1 MEYIPGVKD
10 YVARQLTEQAKILR
24 LSVYDRNGQTYL
36 KRYFYYRLDKH
47 IRNFLEQGGEP
58 RWIMVP
64 GLRGVGKTTV
74 LAQLFFAYQ
83 KRFNGRVLYVSLD
96 DIANKLNSDL
106 FVVLDAYEE
115 LLGESFSSLTENIL
129 LLVDEVHFDPKW
141 QAALKSLYDKSRRV
155 FIISTGSSAISIN
168 RTADVARRSLIE
180 KMYPL
185 KFTEYIMLADTMN
198 SRSKIR
204 FPSKLGENVA
214 RGLFKSE
221 NAIEAF
227 GLLKSL
233 ENQVRAYWQKTDILA
248 IDRYI
253 KYYSLPSVL
262 AYKDDA
268 AIYTIL
274 NSVVDR
280 IVEKDLPT
288 MQSFSTAI
296 LAKVPSLLFLVA
308 SSDTRSLAALANDL
322 KDIDEKT
329 LIAVF
334 RVLEETELLLRVY
347 PFSLS
352 APKRVR
358 KPSKYL
364 FFASSIRA
372 ALIHLTDSRAIDAQH
387 KGKLLE
393 DSVGMYIYRNFSN
406 VIGAS
411 LGYDDAQ
418 GGADFIV
425 DAGGRRI
432 VIETGWN
439 KRDASQAIQTMQ
451 EVKANY
457 GLLVT
462 NSSVLEQ
469 KNNVL
474 TVPFEYFFLL

>member
-1 MEYIPGVKD
+1 
-10 YVARQLTEQAKILR
+10 
-24 LSVYDRNGQTYL
+24 
-36 KRYFYYRLDKH
+36 
-47 IRNFLEQGGEP
+47 
-58 RWIMVP
+58 
-64 GLRGVGKTTV
+64 
-74 LAQLFFAYQ
+74 
-83 KRFNGRVLYVSLD
+83 
-96 DIANKLNSDL
+96 
-106 FVVLDAYEE
+106 
-115 LLGESFSSLTENIL
+115 
-129 LLVDEVHFDPKW
+129 
-141 QAALKSLYDKSRRV
+141 
-155 FIISTGSSAISIN
+155 
-168 RTADVARRSLIE
+168 
-180 KMYPL
+180 
-185 KFTEYIMLADTMN
+185 MLADTMN

>member
-1 MEYIPGVKD
+1 MANQEGKN

-24 LSVYDRNGQTYL
+24 LSAYDRNGQAYL

-47 IRNFLEQGGEP
+47 TQNFLETGSEP
-58 RWIMVP
+58 RWVTVP

-74 LAQLFFAYQ
+74 LAQLFFSYQ

-96 DIANKLNSDL
+96 DIANKLGSDL
-106 FVVLDAYEE
+106 FSILDAYEE
-115 LLGESFSSLTENIL
+115 LLGESFSSLKENVL
-129 LLVDEVHFDPKW
+129 LLIDEVHFDPKW

-155 FIISTGSSAISIN
+155 FIISTGSSAIAIN
-168 RTADVARRSLIE
+168 RTADVARRSLVE

-185 KFTEYIMLADTMN
+185 KFTEYIMLADTTLG
-198 SRSKIR
+198 KPEIR
-204 FPSKLGENVA
+204 FPAKLGEQIA
-214 RGLFKSE
+214 QALFESK
-221 NAIEAF
+221 NAEEVYKR
-227 GLLKSL
+227 LKVL
-233 ENQVRAYWQKTDILA
+233 EGQVRTYWQKTDILA

-262 AYKDDA
+262 TYKDDA

-288 MQSFSTAI
+288 MQSFSTPI
-296 LAKVPSLLFLVA
+296 LAKIPSLLFLVA
-308 SSDTRSLAALANDL
+308 SSDTRSLAAFAKDL

-334 RVLEETELLLRVY
+334 RMLEEAELLLRVY

-364 FFASSIRA
+364 FFAPSIRA
-372 ALIHLTDSRAIDAQH
+372 ALIHLTDSRAIDTQH

-393 DSVGMYIYRNFSN
+393 DSVGMYLFHHFSYI
-406 VIGAS
+406 IGAS

-418 GGADFIV
+418 GGADFII
-425 DAGGRRI
+425 DAGERRI
-432 VIETGWN
+432 VLETGWS
-439 KRDASQAIQTMQ
+439 KRDISQAIQTMR
-451 EVKANY
+451 ETKANY

-462 NSSVLEQ
+462 NPSVLEY
-469 KNNVL
+469 KDNVV
-474 TVPFEYFFLL
+474 TVPFEFFYLL

>member
-1 MEYIPGVKD
+1 MANSEVKN

-24 LSVYDRNGQTYL
+24 LSAYDREGCAYL

-47 IRNFLEQGGEP
+47 ARNFLETGGEP
-58 RWIMVP
+58 RWVMMP

-83 KRFNGRVLYVSLD
+83 NRFNGRALYVSLD
-96 DIANKLNSDL
+96 DIANKLGSDL
-106 FVVLDAYEE
+106 FAVLDAYEE
-115 LLGESFSSLTENIL
+115 LLGESFSSLKENVL
-129 LLVDEVHFDPKW
+129 LLIDEVHFDPKW

-155 FIISTGSSAISIN
+155 FIISTGSSAIAIN
-168 RTADVARRSLIE
+168 RTADVARRSLVE

-185 KFTEYIMLADTMN
+185 KFTEYIMLADTVEG
-198 SRSKIR
+198 KQGIR
-204 FPSKLGENVA
+204 FPAKLGEQIA
-214 RGLFKSE
+214 QALFESE
-221 NAIEAF
+221 NADEAYKR
-227 GLLKSL
+227 LKVL
-233 ENQVRAYWQKTDILA
+233 ESQVRAYWQKTDILA

-262 AYKDDA
+262 SYKDDA

-288 MQSFSTAI
+288 MQSFSTPI
-296 LAKVPSLLFLVA
+296 LAKIPSLLFLVA
-308 SSDTRSLAALANDL
+308 SSDTRSLAAFAKDL

-334 RVLEETELLLRVY
+334 RVLEEAELLLRVY

-364 FFASSIRA
+364 FFAPSIRA
-372 ALIHLTDSRAIDAQH
+372 ALIHLTDSRAIDTQH

-393 DSVGMYIYRNFSN
+393 DSVGMYLFRHFSDI
-406 VIGAS
+406 IGAS
-411 LGYDDAQ
+411 LGYDDAR
-418 GGADFIV
+418 GGADFII
-425 DAGGRRI
+425 DSGGRRI
-432 VIETGWN
+432 VLETGWN
-439 KRDASQAIQTMQ
+439 KRDASQAIQSMRDT
-451 EVKANY
+451 KANY

-462 NSSVLEQ
+462 NSSALEH
-469 KNNVL
+469 KDNVV
-474 TVPFEYFFLL
+474 TVSFEFFYLL

>member
-1 MEYIPGVKD
+1 MANSEVKN
-10 YVARQLTEQAKILR
+10 YVARQFTEQAKILK
-24 LSVYDRNGQTYL
+24 LSAYDREGRAYL
-36 KRYFYYRLDKH
+36 KRYFYYRLDKQ
-47 IRNFLEQGGEP
+47 IRDFLDRGGEP
-58 RWIMVP
+58 RWVMVP

-83 KRFNGRVLYVSLD
+83 QRFHGRVLYISLD

-106 FVVLDAYEE
+106 FTVLDAYEE
-115 LLGESFSSLTENIL
+115 LLGESFSSLKEDVL

-155 FIISTGSSAISIN
+155 FMISTGSSAIAIN
-168 RTADVARRSLIE
+168 RTADVARRSLVE

-185 KFTEYIMLADTMN
+185 KFTEYIMLADTVAGK
-198 SRSKIR
+198 SEVR
-204 FPSKLGENVA
+204 FPAKLGEQITQ
-214 RGLFKSE
+214 GLFESD
-221 NAIEAF
+221 NAVEVHRR
-227 GLLKSL
+227 LKNL
-233 ENQVRAYWQKTDILA
+233 ENQVRTYWQKTDILA

-262 AYKDDA
+262 TYKDDA
-268 AIYTIL
+268 GIYTIL
-274 NSVVDR
+274 NSAVDR

-288 MQSFSTAI
+288 MQSFSTAV
-296 LAKVPSLLFLVA
+296 LAKIPSLLFLVA
-308 SSDTRSLAALANDL
+308 SSDTRSLAAFAKDL

-334 RVLEETELLLRVY
+334 RILEEAELLLRIY

-352 APKRVR
+352 APKKVR

-372 ALIHLTDSRAIDAQH
+372 ALIHLTDSRAIDIHH

-393 DSVGMYIYRNFSN
+393 DSVGMYLYRNFSN

-418 GGADFIV
+418 GGADFIIE
-425 DAGGRRI
+425 AGGKRI

-439 KRDASQAIQTMQ
+439 KRDGNQVIQTMR

-462 NSSVLEQ
+462 NYSVLEH
-469 KNNVL
+469 KNDVVA
-474 TVPFEYFFLL
+474 VPFEFFFLL

>member
-1 MEYIPGVKD
+1 MANSEVKN
-10 YVARQLTEQAKILR
+10 YVARQFTEQAKILK
-24 LSVYDRNGQTYL
+24 LSAYDREGRAYL
-36 KRYFYYRLDKH
+36 KRYFYYRLDKQ
-47 IRNFLEQGGEP
+47 IRDFLDRGGEP
-58 RWIMVP
+58 RWVMVP

-83 KRFNGRVLYVSLD
+83 QRFHGRVLYISLD

-106 FVVLDAYEE
+106 FTVLDAYEE
-115 LLGESFSSLTENIL
+115 LLGESFSSLKEDVL

-155 FIISTGSSAISIN
+155 FMISTGSSAIAIN
-168 RTADVARRSLIE
+168 RTADVARRSLVE

-185 KFTEYIMLADTMN
+185 KFTEYIMLADTVAGK
-198 SRSKIR
+198 SEVR
-204 FPSKLGENVA
+204 FPAKLGEQITQ
-214 RGLFKSE
+214 GLFESD
-221 NAIEAF
+221 NAVEVHRR
-227 GLLKSL
+227 LKKL
-233 ENQVRAYWQKTDILA
+233 ENQVRTYWQKTDILA

-262 AYKDDA
+262 TYKDDA
-268 AIYTIL
+268 GIYTIL
-274 NSVVDR
+274 NSAVDR

-288 MQSFSTAI
+288 MQSFSTAV
-296 LAKVPSLLFLVA
+296 LAKIPSLLFLVA
-308 SSDTRSLAALANDL
+308 SSDTRSLAAFAKDL

-334 RVLEETELLLRVY
+334 RILEEAELLLRIY

-352 APKRVR
+352 APKKVR

-372 ALIHLTDSRAIDAQH
+372 ALIHLTDSRAIDIHH

-393 DSVGMYIYRNFSN
+393 DSVGMYLYRNFSN

-418 GGADFIV
+418 GGADFIIE
-425 DAGGRRI
+425 AGGKRI

-439 KRDASQAIQTMQ
+439 KRDGNQVIQTMR

-462 NSSVLEQ
+462 NYSVLEH
-469 KNNVL
+469 KNDVVA
-474 TVPFEYFFLL
+474 VPFEFFFLL

>member
-1 MEYIPGVKD
+1 MTNSEVKN

-24 LSVYDRNGQTYL
+24 LSAYDRNEQAFL

-47 IRNFLEQGGEP
+47 LRNFLEQGSEP
-58 RWIMVP
+58 RWVMVP

-83 KRFNGRVLYVSLD
+83 KRFNDRVLYVSLD

-106 FVVLDAYEE
+106 FAVLDAYEE
-115 LLGESFSSLTENIL
+115 LLGESLSSLKENVL
-129 LLVDEVHFDPKW
+129 LLVDEVHFDSKW
-141 QAALKSLYDKSRRV
+141 QSALKSLYDKSRRV
-155 FIISTGSSAISIN
+155 FIISTGSSAIAIN
-168 RTADVARRSLIE
+168 RTADVARRSLVE

-185 KFTEYIMLADTMN
+185 KFTEYIMLADTIAN
-198 SRSKIR
+198 RSEIR
-204 FPSKLGENVA
+204 FPSKLGEDIA
-214 RGLFKSE
+214 QGLFASE
-221 NAIEAF
+221 NASEAF
-227 GLLKSL
+227 KRLKLL

-262 AYKDDA
+262 SYKDDA

-288 MQSFSTAI
+288 MQSFSTAV
-296 LAKVPSLLFLVA
+296 LAKIPSLLFLVA
-308 SSDTRSLAALANDL
+308 SSDTRSLAAFAKDL

-334 RVLEETELLLRVY
+334 RVLEEAELLLRVY
-347 PFSLS
+347 PFSIS

-372 ALIHLTDSRAIDAQH
+372 ALIHITDSRAIDTQH

-393 DSVGMYIYRNFSN
+393 DSVGMYLYRHFSS

-418 GGADFIV
+418 GGADFII
-425 DAGGRRI
+425 DAGGKRI
-432 VIETGWN
+432 VVETGWN
-439 KRDASQAIQTMQ
+439 KRNPSQAIQTMQ

-457 GLLVT
+457 GLLVS
-462 NSSVLEQ
+462 NSSLLEQ
-469 KNNVL
+469 KNDVVI
-474 TVPFEYFFLL
+474 VPFDFFFLL

>member
-1 MEYIPGVKD
+1 MINPEIKN

-24 LSVYDRNGQTYL
+24 LSAYDRDGRACL
-36 KRYFYYRLDKH
+36 KRCFYYCLEKH
-47 IRNFLEQGGEP
+47 ARNFLETGSEP

-74 LAQLFFAYQ
+74 LAQFFFEYQ
-83 KRFNGRVLYVSLD
+83 NRFNGRALYISLD
-96 DIANKLNSDL
+96 DIVNKLGSDL
-106 FVVLDAYEE
+106 FTVLDAYEE
-115 LLGESFSSLTENIL
+115 LLGESFSSLKENVL

-155 FIISTGSSAISIN
+155 FIVSTGSSAIAIN
-168 RTADVARRSLIE
+168 RTADVARRSLVE

-185 KFTEYIMLADTMN
+185 KFTEYVMLADMA
-198 SRSKIR
+198 SKRQESCFPFELSKEIAHALFESNNADEVCQRLKLLEPEIR
-204 FPSKLGENVA
+204 N
-214 RGLFKSE
+214 
-221 NAIEAF
+221 
-227 GLLKSL
+227 
-233 ENQVRAYWQKTDILA
+233 YWQKTDIQA
-248 IDRYI
+248 IHRYI

-262 AYKDDA
+262 PYSDDI

-280 IVEKDLPT
+280 IAEKDLPT
-288 MQSFSTAI
+288 MHSFSSAV
-296 LAKVPSLLFLVA
+296 LAKIPSLLFLVA
-308 SSDTRSLAALANDL
+308 SSDIRSLAAFAKDL
-322 KDIDEKT
+322 RDIDEKT

-334 RVLEETELLLRVY
+334 RTLEEAELLLRVY

-372 ALIHLTDSRAIDAQH
+372 ALIHLTDSRAIDMQH

-393 DSVGMYIYRNFSN
+393 DSIGMYLYCHFAG

-411 LGYDDAQ
+411 FGYDDAQ
-418 GGADFIV
+418 GGADFV
-425 DAGGRRI
+425 VEAGGRRI
-432 VIETGWN
+432 VVETGWN
-439 KRDASQAIQTMQ
+439 KQDGNQAVQTIKST
-451 EVKANY
+451 KADY

-462 NSSVLEQ
+462 TSSIVES
-469 KNNVL
+469 KDNVA
-474 TVPFEYFFLL
+474 TVPFEVFFLL

>member
-1 MEYIPGVKD
+1 MTNQEVKN

-24 LSVYDRNGQTYL
+24 LFAYDRNGQAYL

-47 IRNFLEQGGEP
+47 TRNFLETGSEP
-58 RWIMVP
+58 RWVMMP
-64 GLRGVGKTTV
+64 GLRGVGKTTI

-83 KRFNGRVLYVSLD
+83 KRFNSRVLYVSLD
-96 DIANKLNSDL
+96 DIANKLGGDL
-106 FVVLDAYEE
+106 FAVLDAYEE
-115 LLGESFSSLTENIL
+115 LLGESFSSLKENVL
-129 LLVDEVHFDPKW
+129 LLIDEAHFDPKW

-155 FIISTGSSAISIN
+155 FIISTGSSAIAIN
-168 RTADVARRSLIE
+168 RTADVARRSLVE

-185 KFTEYIMLADTMN
+185 KFTEYIMLADTIDN
-198 SRSKIR
+198 KSEVRL
-204 FPSKLGENVA
+204 PAKLGEQIA
-214 RGLFKSE
+214 QALFESQS
-221 NAIEAF
+221 AGEAYSR
-227 GLLKSL
+227 LKTL

-268 AIYTIL
+268 AIYMIL

-296 LAKVPSLLFLVA
+296 LAKIPSLLFLVA
-308 SSDTRSLAALANDL
+308 SSDTRSLAAFAKDL

-334 RVLEETELLLRVY
+334 RVLEEAELLLRVY

-393 DSVGMYIYRNFSN
+393 DSVGMYLYRNFSG

-418 GGADFIV
+418 GGADFVI
-425 DAGGRRI
+425 DAGGKRI

-439 KRDASQAIQTMQ
+439 KRDGAQATQTIQDT
-451 EVKANY
+451 KANY

-469 KNNVL
+469 KNDVV
-474 TVPFEYFFLL
+474 TVPFEFFFLL

>member
-1 MEYIPGVKD
+1 MVNFEIKN

-24 LSVYDRNGQTYL
+24 LSAYDQNGTAYF
-36 KRYFYYRLDKH
+36 KRYFYYCLDKH
-47 IRNFLEQGGEP
+47 TQNFLNTGGEP
-58 RWIMVP
+58 RWITIP

-83 KRFNGRVLYVSLD
+83 KKFNNRVLYVSLD

-106 FVVLDAYEE
+106 FAVLDAYEE
-115 LLGESFSSLTENIL
+115 LLGESFSSLKENIL

-141 QAALKSLYDKSRRV
+141 QAALKSLYDKSRRIL
-155 FIISTGSSAISIN
+155 IISTGSSAITIN
-168 RTADVARRSLIE
+168 RSADVARRSLLE

-185 KFTEYIMLADTMN
+185 KFTEYTSLANKVEHSTETQ
-198 SRSKIR
+198 RPI
-204 FPSKLGENVA
+204 KLGEQIA
-214 RGLFKSE
+214 QGLFESK
-221 NAIEAF
+221 NADEVYKRLI
-227 GLLKSL
+227 LLEK
-233 ENQVRAYWQKTDILA
+233 QVHTYWQKTDILT

-262 AYKDDA
+262 TYNDDT

-288 MQSFSTAI
+288 MRSFSTAI
-296 LAKVPSLLFLVA
+296 LAKIPSLLFIVA
-308 SSDTRSLAALANDL
+308 SSDTRSLSAFAKDL

-329 LIAVF
+329 LVAVF
-334 RVLEETELLLRVY
+334 RELEEAELLMRIY
-347 PFSLS
+347 PFSIS

-372 ALIHLTDSRAIDAQH
+372 ALIHLTDSRAIDIHH

-393 DSVGMYIYRNFSN
+393 DTVGMYLYRHFTKM
-406 VIGAS
+406 IGAS
-411 LGYDDAQ
+411 LGYDDEK

-425 DAGGRRI
+425 DAGGKRI
-432 VIETGWN
+432 VIETGW
-439 KRDASQAIQTMQ
+439 KKHHAGQAIQTMQ
-451 EVKANY
+451 KTKANY

-462 NSSVLEQ
+462 NSSVLEH
-469 KNNVL
+469 KNNIV
-474 TVPFEYFFLL
+474 TVPFEFFFLL

>member
-1 MEYIPGVKD
+1 MSNQEVKN

-24 LSVYDRNGQTYL
+24 LSAYDRNGQVYL
-36 KRYFYYRLDKH
+36 KRYFYYRLDKYA
-47 IRNFLEQGGEP
+47 RNFLDTGSEP
-58 RWIMVP
+58 RWVMVP

-74 LAQLFFAYQ
+74 LAQLFFAFQ
-83 KRFNGRVLYVSLD
+83 KRFGGRVLYVSLD
-96 DIANKLNSDL
+96 DIANKLGGDL
-106 FVVLDAYEE
+106 FAVLDVYEE
-115 LLGESFSSLTENIL
+115 LLGESFSSLKENVL

-141 QAALKSLYDKSRRV
+141 QAALKSLYDKSRRI
-155 FIISTGSSAISIN
+155 FIISTGSSAIVIN
-168 RTADVARRSLIE
+168 RTADVARRSLVE

-185 KFTEYIMLADTMN
+185 KFTEYMMLADT
-198 SRSKIR
+198 IDGTIDVR
-204 FPSKLGENVA
+204 FPAKLGEQIA
-214 RGLFKSE
+214 QALFESRD
-221 NAIEAF
+221 AAEAYSRF
-227 GLLKSL
+227 KTL
-233 ENQVRAYWQKTDILA
+233 ENQVRAYWQKADILA

-262 AYKDDA
+262 AYKDDV

-296 LAKVPSLLFLVA
+296 LAKIPSLLFLVA
-308 SSDTRSLAALANDL
+308 SSDTRSLAAFAKDL

-334 RVLEETELLLRVY
+334 RILEEAELLLRVY

-372 ALIHLTDSRAIDAQH
+372 ALIHLTDSRAIDAKH

-393 DSVGMYIYRNFSN
+393 DSVGMYLYRHFSGI
-406 VIGAS
+406 IGAS
-411 LGYDDAQ
+411 LGFDDAQ
-418 GGADFIV
+418 GGADFII
-425 DAGGRRI
+425 DAGGKRI

-439 KRDASQAIQTMQ
+439 KRDASQAIQSIHDA
-451 EVKANY
+451 KAHY
-457 GLLVT
+457 GALVT
-462 NSSVLEQ
+462 NSSILEQ
-469 KNNVL
+469 KDNVV
-474 TVPFEYFFLL
+474 TVPFDFFYLL

>member
-1 MEYIPGVKD
+1 MANQEVKN
-10 YVARQLTEQAKILR
+10 YVARQISEQAKILR
-24 LSVYDRNGQTYL
+24 LSAYDRNGQAYL

-47 IRNFLEQGGEP
+47 TRNFLATGNEP
-58 RWIMVP
+58 RWLMVP
-64 GLRGVGKTTV
+64 GLRGVGKTTI

-96 DIANKLNSDL
+96 DIANKLGSDL
-106 FVVLDAYEE
+106 FAVLDAYEE
-115 LLGESFSSLTENIL
+115 LLGESFSALKEDVL

-141 QAALKSLYDKSRRV
+141 QSALKSLYDKSRRI
-155 FIISTGSSAISIN
+155 FIISTGSSAIAIN
-168 RTADVARRSLIE
+168 RTADVARRSLVE

-185 KFTEYIMLADTMN
+185 KFTEYVMLADTVDG
-198 SRSKIR
+198 KPEVR
-204 FPSKLGENVA
+204 FPAKLGEQIA
-214 RGLFKSE
+214 QALFESN
-221 NAIEAF
+221 NAEEAYNH
-227 GLLKSL
+227 LRIL
-233 ENQVRAYWQKTDILA
+233 ENQVRAYWQKADILA

-262 AYKDDA
+262 TYKDDA

-288 MQSFSTAI
+288 MQSFSTAV
-296 LAKVPSLLFLVA
+296 LAKIPSLLFLVA
-308 SSDTRSLAALANDL
+308 SSDTRSLTAFAKDL
-322 KDIDEKT
+322 KAIDEKT
-329 LIAVF
+329 LISVF
-334 RVLEETELLLRVY
+334 RVLEEAELLLRVY

-372 ALIHLTDSRAIDAQH
+372 ALIHLTDSRAIDTQH

-393 DSVGMYIYRNFSN
+393 DSVGMYLYRHFSGI
-406 VIGAS
+406 IGAS
-411 LGYDDAQ
+411 LGFDDAQ

-425 DAGGRRI
+425 DAGGKRI

-439 KRDASQAIQTMQ
+439 KRNANQAIQSMTDA
-451 EVKANY
+451 KAHY
-457 GLLVT
+457 GVLVT
-462 NSSVLEQ
+462 NSSVLEH
-469 KNNVL
+469 KDNVV
-474 TVPFEYFFLL
+474 TVPFDFFYLL

>member
-1 MEYIPGVKD
+1 MANSEVKN
-10 YVARQLTEQAKILR
+10 YVARQLTEQAKVLK
-24 LSVYDRNGQTYL
+24 LSAYDREGRAYL

-47 IRNFLEQGGEP
+47 TRNFLEQGSEP
-58 RWIMVP
+58 RWIMMP

-96 DIANKLNSDL
+96 DVANKLNSDL
-106 FVVLDAYEE
+106 FAVLDAYEE
-115 LLGESFSSLTENIL
+115 LLGESFSSLKENVL
-129 LLVDEVHFDPKW
+129 LLLDEVHFDPKW
-141 QAALKSLYDKSRRV
+141 QAALKSLYDKSRRI
-155 FIISTGSSAISIN
+155 FIISTGSSAIAIN
-168 RTADVARRSLIE
+168 RTADVARRSLVE

-185 KFTEYIMLADTMN
+185 KFTEYIMLADTV
-198 SRSKIR
+198 SGKSEVR
-204 FPSKLGENVA
+204 FPSRLGEQIA
-214 RGLFKSE
+214 YGLFESE
-221 NAIEAF
+221 NADEVHNR
-227 GLLKSL
+227 LRNL
-233 ENQVRAYWQKTDILA
+233 EDQVRAYWQKADVLA

-262 AYKDDA
+262 TYKEDA
-268 AIYTIL
+268 GIYAIL

-280 IVEKDLPT
+280 IVERDLPT
-288 MQSFSTAI
+288 MQSFSTAV
-296 LAKVPSLLFLVA
+296 LAKIPSLLFLVA
-308 SSDTRSLAALANDL
+308 SSDTRSLAAFAKDL

-334 RVLEETELLLRVY
+334 RVLEEAELLLRVY

-372 ALIHLTDSRAIDAQH
+372 ALIHLTDSRAIDTQH

-393 DSVGMYIYRNFSN
+393 DSVGMYLYRHFSN
-406 VIGAS
+406 SIGAS

-418 GGADFIV
+418 GGADFII
-425 DAGGRRI
+425 DAGKKRI

-439 KRDASQAIQTMQ
+439 KPNGNQAIQTMQ
-451 EVKANY
+451 EVEANY

-462 NSSVLEQ
+462 HSSVLEQ
-469 KNNVL
+469 KNNVV
-474 TVPFEYFFLL
+474 TVPFEFFFLI

>member
-1 MEYIPGVKD
+1 MANPEVKN
-10 YVARQLTEQAKILR
+10 YVARQLIEQAKILR
-24 LSVYDRNGQTYL
+24 LSAYDRNGQAYL

-47 IRNFLEQGGEP
+47 VRNFLEIGSEP
-58 RWIMVP
+58 RWVMVP

-74 LAQLFFAYQ
+74 LAQFFFAYQ
-83 KRFNGRVLYVSLD
+83 KRFNNRVLYVSLD
-96 DIANKLNSDL
+96 DIVGKLGSDL
-106 FVVLDAYEE
+106 FAVLDAYEE
-115 LLGESFSSLTENIL
+115 LLGESFSSLKENVL
-129 LLVDEVHFDPKW
+129 LLIDEAHFDPKW

-155 FIISTGSSAISIN
+155 FIISTGSSAIAIN
-168 RTADVARRSLIE
+168 RTADVARRSLVE
-180 KMYPL
+180 KMYSL
-185 KFTEYIMLADTMN
+185 KFTEYIMLADTVDGKSN
-198 SRSKIR
+198 IR
-204 FPSKLGENVA
+204 FPAKLGEQIA
-214 RGLFKSE
+214 QALFESE
-221 NAIEAF
+221 NADEAYNR
-227 GLLKSL
+227 LKVL
-233 ENQVRAYWQKTDILA
+233 EDQVRAYWQKADILA

-288 MQSFSTAI
+288 MQSFSTTV

-308 SSDTRSLAALANDL
+308 SSDTRSLAAFAKDL

-334 RVLEETELLLRVY
+334 RVLEEAELLLRVY

-372 ALIHLTDSRAIDAQH
+372 ALIHLTDSRAIDTRH

-393 DSVGMYIYRNFSN
+393 DSVGMYLHRHFSGI
-406 VIGAS
+406 IGVS
-411 LGYDDAQ
+411 LGYDDAR

-425 DAGGRRI
+425 DAGGKRI

-439 KRDASQAIQTMQ
+439 KRNASQAIQTMQ

-462 NSSVLEQ
+462 RSSVLEQ
-469 KNNVL
+469 RNNVA
-474 TVPFEYFFLL
+474 TIPFEFFFLL

>member
-1 MEYIPGVKD
+1 MANPDVKN

-24 LSVYDRNGQTYL
+24 LSAYDRSDQAYL

-47 IRNFLEQGGEP
+47 VRNFVDTGGEP
-58 RWIMVP
+58 RWVMVP

-83 KRFNGRVLYVSLD
+83 KRFNSRVLYVSLD
-96 DIANKLNSDL
+96 DIVNKLGSDL
-106 FVVLDAYEE
+106 FAVLDAYEE
-115 LLGESFSSLTENIL
+115 LLGESYPSLKENVL

-155 FIISTGSSAISIN
+155 VIISTGSSAIAIN
-168 RTADVARRSLIE
+168 RTADVARRSLVE

-185 KFTEYIMLADTMN
+185 KFTEYVMLGDTIDN
-198 SRSKIR
+198 RSEVR
-204 FPSKLGENVA
+204 FPSKLGGQIA
-214 RGLFKSE
+214 QGLFESGSAGE
-221 NAIEAF
+221 VYSR
-227 GLLKSL
+227 LKSL
-233 ENQVRAYWQKTDILA
+233 ESQVRSYWQKTDILA
-248 IDRYI
+248 IDRFI

-262 AYKDDA
+262 TYRDDA
-268 AIYTIL
+268 AIYAIL

-296 LAKVPSLLFLVA
+296 LAKIPSLLFLVA
-308 SSDTRSLAALANDL
+308 SSDTRSLAAFAKDL

-329 LIAVF
+329 LIAIF
-334 RVLEETELLLRVY
+334 RVLEDAELLLRVY

-393 DSVGMYIYRNFSN
+393 DSVGMYLYRNFSG
-406 VIGAS
+406 ITGAS

-425 DAGGRRI
+425 DAGGKRI
-432 VIETGWN
+432 VVETGWN
-439 KRDASQAIQTMQ
+439 KRDGSQAVKTMQ
-451 EVKANY
+451 DVKASY

-469 KNNVL
+469 KDNIIK
-474 TVPFEYFFLL
+474 VPFEYFFLL

>member
-1 MEYIPGVKD
+1 MAHSEVKN
-10 YVARQLTEQAKILR
+10 YVARQFTEQAKILK
-24 LSVYDRNGQTYL
+24 LSAYDREGRAYL
-36 KRYFYYRLDKH
+36 KRYFYYRLDKQ
-47 IRNFLEQGGEP
+47 IRDFLDRGGEP
-58 RWIMVP
+58 RWVMVP

-83 KRFNGRVLYVSLD
+83 QKFHGRVLYISLD

-106 FVVLDAYEE
+106 FTVLDAYEE
-115 LLGESFSSLTENIL
+115 LLGESFSSLKEDVL

-155 FIISTGSSAISIN
+155 FMISTGSSAIAIN
-168 RTADVARRSLIE
+168 RTADVARRSLVE

-185 KFTEYIMLADTMN
+185 KFTEYIMLADTVAGK
-198 SRSKIR
+198 SEVR
-204 FPSKLGENVA
+204 FPAKLGEQITQS
-214 RGLFKSE
+214 LFESD
-221 NAIEAF
+221 NAVEVHRR
-227 GLLKSL
+227 LKNL
-233 ENQVRAYWQKTDILA
+233 ENQVRTYWQKTDILA

-262 AYKDDA
+262 TYKDDA
-268 AIYTIL
+268 GIYTIL
-274 NSVVDR
+274 NSAVDR

-288 MQSFSTAI
+288 MQSFSTAV
-296 LAKVPSLLFLVA
+296 LAKIPSLLFLVA
-308 SSDTRSLAALANDL
+308 SSDTRSLAAFAKDL

-334 RVLEETELLLRVY
+334 RILEEAELLLRIY

-352 APKRVR
+352 APKKVR

-372 ALIHLTDSRAIDAQH
+372 ALIHLTDSRAIDIHH

-393 DSVGMYIYRNFSN
+393 DSVGMYLYRNFSN
-406 VIGAS
+406 VVAAS

-418 GGADFIV
+418 GGADFIIE
-425 DAGGRRI
+425 AGGKRI

-439 KRDASQAIQTMQ
+439 KRDGNQVIQTMR

-457 GLLVT
+457 GLLIT
-462 NSSVLEQ
+462 NSSVLEH
-469 KNNVL
+469 KNDVVA
-474 TVPFEYFFLL
+474 VPFEFFFLL

>member
-1 MEYIPGVKD
+1 MINSDVKN

-24 LSVYDRNGQTYL
+24 LSAYDRNGQAYL

-47 IRNFLEQGGEP
+47 ARNFLELGSEP

-83 KRFNGRVLYVSLD
+83 KRFNDRILYVSLD

-106 FVVLDAYEE
+106 FAVLDAYEE
-115 LLGESFSSLTENIL
+115 MIGESFSSLKENVL
-129 LLVDEVHFDPKW
+129 LLVDEVHFDSKW

-155 FIISTGSSAISIN
+155 FIISTGSSAIAIN
-168 RTADVARRSLIE
+168 SSADVARRSLVE
-180 KMYPL
+180 KIYPL
-185 KFTEYIMLADTMN
+185 KFTEYIMLADTVTKP
-198 SRSKIR
+198 SEIR
-204 FPSKLGENVA
+204 FPSKLGEQIA
-214 RGLFKSE
+214 QGLFESE
-221 NAIEAF
+221 HANEVHDRLRA
-227 GLLKSL
+227 L

-262 AYKDDA
+262 PYKNDA

-288 MQSFSTAI
+288 IQSFSTAI
-296 LAKVPSLLFLVA
+296 LAKIPALLFLVA
-308 SSDTRSLAALANDL
+308 SSDTRSLAAFAKDL

-334 RVLEETELLLRVY
+334 RVLEEAELLLRVY
-347 PFSLS
+347 PFSIS
-352 APKRVR
+352 APRKVR

-364 FFASSIRA
+364 FFAPSIRA
-372 ALIHLTDSRAIDAQH
+372 ALIHLTDSRAIDVQH

-393 DSVGMYIYRNFSN
+393 DTAGMYLYRHFSN
-406 VIGAS
+406 TIGTS

-418 GGADFIV
+418 GGADFII

-439 KRDASQAIQTMQ
+439 KLDGDQVIQTMQ
-451 EVKANY
+451 TVEANY
-457 GLLVT
+457 GLLV
-462 NSSVLEQ
+462 SSSPVLGQ
-469 KNNVL
+469 NKNIV
-474 TVPFEYFFLL
+474 TIPFEFFFLL

>member
-1 MEYIPGVKD
+1 MANFEIKN
-10 YVARQLTEQAKILR
+10 YVARQFTEQAKILR
-24 LSVYDRNGQTYL
+24 LSAYDRNGQAYL

-47 IRNFLEQGGEP
+47 ARNFLETGSEP
-58 RWIMVP
+58 RWVMVP

-83 KRFNGRVLYVSLD
+83 KRFNDRVLYVSLD

-106 FVVLDAYEE
+106 FNVLDAYEE
-115 LLGESFSSLTENIL
+115 LLGESFSSLKENVL
-129 LLVDEVHFDPKW
+129 LLVDEVHFDLKW
-141 QAALKSLYDKSRRV
+141 QVALKLLYDKSRRV
-155 FIISTGSSAISIN
+155 FIISTGSSAIAIN
-168 RTADVARRSLIE
+168 RTADVVRRSLVE

-185 KFTEYIMLADTMN
+185 KFTEYIMLADTV
-198 SRSKIR
+198 SGKPEVR
-204 FPSKLGENVA
+204 FPAKLGEQIA
-214 RGLFKSE
+214 QALFESE
-221 NAIEAF
+221 NAVEAHSR
-227 GLLKSL
+227 LKAV

-268 AIYTIL
+268 AVYTIL
-274 NSVVDR
+274 HSVVDR

-296 LAKVPSLLFLVA
+296 LAKIPSLLFLVA
-308 SSDTRSLAALANDL
+308 SSDTRSLAAFAKDL
-322 KDIDEKT
+322 KDINEKT
-329 LIAVF
+329 LISVF
-334 RVLEETELLLRVY
+334 RVLEEAELLLRVY

-372 ALIHLTDSRAIDAQH
+372 ALIHLTDSRAIGTQH

-393 DSVGMYIYRNFSN
+393 DSIGMYLYRHFSN

-425 DAGGRRI
+425 DAVGKRI

-439 KRDASQAIQTMQ
+439 KQDASQAIQTMQ
-451 EVKANY
+451 DTRANY

-462 NSSVLEQ
+462 SSSLLMHKE
-469 KNNVL
+469 NVV
-474 TVPFEYFFLL
+474 TVPFEFFFLL

>member
-1 MEYIPGVKD
+1 MANFEVKN
-10 YVARQLTEQAKILR
+10 YVARQLTEQAKVLK
-24 LSVYDRNGQTYL
+24 LSAYDREDRAYL

-47 IRNFLEQGGEP
+47 ARNFLEQSSEP
-58 RWIMVP
+58 RWVMVP

-83 KRFNGRVLYVSLD
+83 KRFNDRVLYISLD
-96 DIANKLNSDL
+96 DVANKLNSDL
-106 FVVLDAYEE
+106 FAVLDAYEE
-115 LLGESFSSLTENIL
+115 LMGESFSSLKENIL
-129 LLVDEVHFDPKW
+129 ILIDEVHFDPKW

-155 FIISTGSSAISIN
+155 FIISTGSSAIAIN
-168 RTADVARRSLIE
+168 RTADVARRSLVE

-185 KFTEYIMLADTMN
+185 KFTEYIMLTDTVAGK
-198 SRSKIR
+198 SEVR
-204 FPSKLGENVA
+204 FPPKLGEQMA
-214 RGLFKSE
+214 QGLFESE
-221 NAIEAF
+221 NANEVHDR
-227 GLLKSL
+227 LKNL
-233 ENQVRAYWQKTDILA
+233 ENQVRAYWQETDILA

-262 AYKDDA
+262 TYKENTE
-268 AIYTIL
+268 IYSIL

-288 MQSFSTAI
+288 MQSFSTAV
-296 LAKVPSLLFLVA
+296 LAKIPSLLFLVA
-308 SSDTRSLAALANDL
+308 SSDTRSLAAFAKDL

-329 LIAVF
+329 LIAIF
-334 RVLEETELLLRVY
+334 RVLEEAELLLRVY

-352 APKRVR
+352 APKKVR

-372 ALIHLTDSRAIDAQH
+372 ALIHLTDSRAIDTQH

-393 DSVGMYIYRNFSN
+393 DSVGMYLYRHFANI
-406 VIGAS
+406 IGVS
-411 LGYDDAQ
+411 LGYDDAR

-425 DAGGRRI
+425 DAGGKRI

-439 KRDASQAIQTMQ
+439 KRNGDQAIQTMR

-469 KNNVL
+469 KNNVV
-474 TVPFEYFFLL
+474 TVPFTFFFLL